1 MFPQTRYS
9 AIQRL
14 GAADEGERRLAWD
27 AVVSAYWRPAY
38 KYLRGRWRLSPEHA
52 EDLTQE
58 FFGRA
63 FENGFLIEYDPSK
76 ARFRTW
82 LRLGLDRLAANDAK
96 AAQRVKR
103 GGGTMTTSLD
113 FVSVEG
119 EVREIE
125 IAETADLDT
134 WFRQEFVR
142 ALFGRAVEA
151 VEREYRE
158 SGREECFSLFAECD
172 LADLETADRPS
183 YKALAEARGWTVND
197 VTNRLAAIRRAFR
210 GHVLRL
216 LRDVCAS
223 DEEFEREARA
233 ILGDSRRERT

>member
-1 MFPQTRYS
+1 LRTDDES
-9 AIQRL
+9 A
-14 GAADEGERRLAWD
+14 RRLAWD
-27 AVVSAYWRPAY
+27 ALVSAYWRPAY

-63 FENGFLIEYDPSK
+63 FENGFLTEYDPSK

-82 LRLGLDRLAANDAK
+82 LRLGLDRLAFNDAK
-96 AAQRVKR
+96 AGRRVKR
-103 GGGTMTTSLD
+103 GGGTITTSVD

-125 IAETADLDT
+125 IAADSDLDA
-134 WFRQEFVR
+134 WFQQEFVR
-142 ALFGRAVEA
+142 SLFGRAIEA
-151 VEREYRE
+151 VERECRE
-158 SGREECFSLFAECD
+158 SGREAHFALFAECD
-172 LADLETADRPS
+172 LADLDAADRPS

-216 LRDVCAS
+216 LRDTCAS

-233 ILGDSRRERT
+233 ILGDARRDRT